1 MLVGRSPEG
10 SPDSLQDEVDLAMAS
25 PGGLTPLLAEAAGRW
40 PGGMADALA
49 HLALRCANP
58 RRRSRPAL
66 DSQVRLLPCNP
77 LFAHAA
83 CRVVCAP
90 PPQCACGGVPL
101 TVSPSLCLSLCS
113 PTLCSPTVSTSP
125 PPNPRPS
132 PESTRRG

>member
-40 PGGMADALA
+40 PGGMADTLA

-58 RRRSRPAL
+58 RRRFRPAL
-66 DSQVRLLPCNP
+66 DSQVRLLPCNRCSRMRRVVSCVRHHP
-77 LFAHAA
+77 SVHAA
-83 CRVVCAP
+83 V
-90 PPQCACGGVPL
+90 
-101 TVSPSLCLSLCS
+101 CLSLCS

-132 PESTRRG
+132 PGSTRRS